1 MNFGGHCLGGNM
13 DINDSLKNKLIIVA
27 DTDPKLVV
35 GIITALKEQG
45 HVNIKIAKDGRKVY
59 DYLRPYYDE
68 PEKVGLIVMGENL
81 PACDVNEMC
90 MSLSN
95 NDGGVLVPFII
106 LKSDRAGVN
115 TSDRDFYVK
124 GLVHPMTRP
133 LDYSEFMLVV
143 GFQLLINYERFL
155 RYRQE
160 DRLINELA
168 ERKVVDARLKYLV
181 VHDELTSLLNRQ
193 NFERRLRLVLKRNNR
208 LHQNG
213 GLLFIDVDLF
223 SLINELEGFDIG
235 DRLLV
240 EIVAIISKLI
250 GPSDLFSR
258 IGSDEF
264 CLFLDNKSATDIM
277 RLAENIRREVYESR
291 LFVGDA
297 CYSTSVSIGVSA
309 QNTRKAVYH
318 PGEMIS
324 RARQACL
331 MAKEGGRNLVKEF
344 DEKHIKVQERNRD
357 VYWVPLIRKALIEGK
372 FFLVFQP
379 IVNLKNG
386 EISHY
391 EALIRMKGLD
401 NEIIS
406 PTDFIPVAERIGLI
420 HRIDLW
426 VIDQAIDFLAEL
438 PPTLSNVS
446 LSINLSSVAFQD
458 SSLLP
463 TIKEKLDLSWID
475 AKRITFEVT
484 ETMAIEN
491 IEETRALITKIRAL
505 GCKFALD
512 DFGAGFC
519 SFNYLKSFPVDFIKI
534 DGQFI
539 RNLVNDDTDQ
549 ILVKSMVDIAKSL
562 GKKTI
567 AEYVETPDA
576 IAKLRE
582 IGIDYGQGF
591 LFGKPQMKVLSKTSI
606 SLDELMPRAEK
617 PIRGSQKELS
627 FDVYNR

>member
-1 MNFGGHCLGGNM
+1 MEISEN
-13 DINDSLKNKLIIVA
+13 LKNKLIIVA
-27 DTDPKLVV
+27 DTDPALVIE
-35 GIITALKEQG
+35 IITCLKKNG
-45 HVNIKIAKDGRKVY
+45 FKHLKIAKDGKKVY
-59 DYLRPYYDE
+59 DHLKPFYSE
-68 PEKVGLIVMGENL
+68 PEKIGLIIAGEGLPSCNL
-81 PACDVNEMC
+81 DEMC
-90 MSLSN
+90 MTLASGES
-95 NDGGVLVPFII
+95 GGLVPFIVLQTDIKNRDI
-106 LKSDRAGVN
+106 LSSGNSALN
-115 TSDRDFYVK
+115 IK
-124 GLVHPMTRP
+124 GLIHLVGRP
-133 LDYSEFMLVV
+133 IDFSEFMLVV
-143 GFQLLINYERFL
+143 GFLLQMNYERFL
-155 RYRQE
+155 RYKQE

-223 SLINELEGFDIG
+223 SLINELEGYDVG

-240 EIVAIISKLI
+240 EIVATISRLTNQ
-250 GPSDLFSR
+250 GDLFAR

-264 CLFLDNKSATDIM
+264 CLFLDDRSATEVM
-277 RLAENIRREVYESR
+277 KFAEKIRKDVYESR
-291 LFVGDA
+291 FFIGEA
-297 CYSTSVSIGVSA
+297 CYSASISIGISA

-324 RARQACL
+324 RARQACRI
-331 MAKEGGRNLVKEF
+331 AKENGRNMIREF
-344 DEKHIKVQERNRD
+344 NENHVRMQERNRD
-357 VYWVPLIRKALIEGK
+357 VYWVPLIRKALVEGK
-372 FFLVFQP
+372 LFLVFQP
-379 IVNLKNG
+379 IVDLTSG
-386 EISHY
+386 DISHY
-391 EALIRMKGLD
+391 EALIRMRGLD

-426 VIDQAIDFLAEL
+426 VIEQAIDFLAAL
-438 PPTLSNVS
+438 PPSMAEVS
-446 LSINLSSVAFQD
+446 LAINLSSVAFQD

-475 AKRITFEVT
+475 AQRITFEIT
-484 ETMAIEN
+484 ETVAIDKVEQ
-491 IEETRALITKIRAL
+491 TRELITKIRAL

-549 ILVKSMVDIAKSL
+549 ILVKSMVEIAKKL

-591 LFGKPQMKVLSKTSI
+591 LFGKPQMKVLSKTSM
-606 SLDELMPRAEK
+606 ELTDLMYGAE
-617 PIRGSQKELS
+617 PMTNGQKELT